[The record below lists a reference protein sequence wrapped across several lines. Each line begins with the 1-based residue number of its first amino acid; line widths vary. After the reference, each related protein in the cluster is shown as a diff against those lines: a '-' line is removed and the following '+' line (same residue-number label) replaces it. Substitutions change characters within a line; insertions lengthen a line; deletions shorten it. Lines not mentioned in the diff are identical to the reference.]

1 MCRWACKL
9 WNVLLVVRVAD
20 ARAAVGDT
28 RLRTP
33 NTAGPDVSIVAGEGN
48 CVEVAVKDDD
58 DDVVVEVQEV
68 DGLDAHEF

>member
-1 MCRWACKL
+1 M
-9 WNVLLVVRVAD
+9 VTVAD

-33 NTAGPDVSIVAGEGN
+33 NTAGPDVSIVAEGGN
-48 CVEVAVKDDD
+48 CAEVAVKDDD

-68 DGLDAHEF
+68 

>member
-1 MCRWACKL
+1 M
-9 WNVLLVVRVAD
+9 VTVAD

-28 RLRTP
+28 RLRTL
-33 NTAGPDVSIVAGEGN
+33 NTAGLDVSIVAEGGN

-68 DGLDAHEF
+68 